1 MFIMRFRFVLHS
13 AGRVSSVKLKENL
26 LSQCMDSCLNV
37 KGGKEFKKYF
47 TLGIVG
53 HFHWSKK
60 RMETIQRHFSSAIIR
75 GDSCPGVELPMSSLK
90 QWPTKI
96 PGKRGIILELEI
108 PVFPY
113 LRFFFLGFS
122 PL

>member
-13 AGRVSSVKLKENL
+13 AGRVSSVKLKEDL

-47 TLGIVG
+47 TLGIVS
-53 HFHWSKK
+53 HFRWSKT

-75 GDSCPGVELPMSSLK
+75 ADSYPGVELLMSSLK
-90 QWPTKI
+90 QCANKNRREK
-96 PGKRGIILELEI
+96 GHNFGA
-108 PVFPY
+108 
-113 LRFFFLGFS
+113 
-122 PL
+122 

>member
-26 LSQCMDSCLNV
+26 LSQCMDLCVNV
-37 KGGKEFKKYF
+37 KGGKEFEKYF
-47 TLGIVG
+47 TLGIVS
-53 HFHWSKK
+53 HFRWSKT

-90 QWPTKI
+90 QWKTKI
-96 PGKRGIILELEI
+96 PGKRGIILELDI
-108 PVFPY
+108 PAFPY
-113 LRFFFLGFS
+113 LGFFVLDFS
-122 PL
+122 SL